1 MHQQQIQWLMDPP
14 VYRLPGELL
23 EQVIFALDL
32 LCGADDR
39 KYRRVLTICMCVSR
53 RWYREFKPH
62 FWAGRAIKIQKT
74 THYEMEKFL
83 PAIRPF
89 AHDLIIDM
97 LECAIPCYEDAR
109 TTLEP
114 TKEWYGAILMHRM
127 FTPDTEDS
135 SQSTSATNDEDITK
149 RIMQEWIQNQ
159 AVGWSLWPPPRPTM
173 APIFFPNLETLELHR
188 IDFSRQS
195 NGRYLRAILEGL
207 PLLRHLTL
215 FMLKNLRLV
224 THNLVLAQL
233 QSLSIFHLTSS
244 NSDLLL
250 LLSVRCTPYLDRIQ
264 LEDVTISRMA
274 SLQILDMLLE
284 HGDKDGRCKD
294 SLPIRHI
301 DGLDCIHYNDD
312 DMTVFFENLPA
323 QSLKTVLIRRGL
335 LFGDGALSTLIRHHG
350 DSLQTLYF
358 SRECRFSIEMI
369 QELVTKVPNL
379 RLLCLCRSETSK
391 RLMLKTDPRV
401 PWTCTQ
407 LERLFLYSRHGAV
420 VSNQNR
426 ILAHLAIRDTTDGR
440 ALKEYGPKERST
452 PEEGKMTG
460 PELRFFETVMAIKEL
475 RELWIGKSSWM
486 EADTWLTDVR
496 FERRYGVHGA
506 IGRERGVVH
515 RTVDSPDRGGGYKFY
530 GWNKIMPLVAPRSL
544 ISRYDYLS
552 ESFRASIMASIRP
565 PDLYEKY
572 IR

>member
-1 MHQQQIQWLMDPP
+1 M
-14 VYRLPGELL
+14 R
-23 EQVIFALDL
+23 
-32 LCGADDR
+32 
-39 KYRRVLTICMCVSR
+39 VSR
-53 RWYREFKPH
+53 RWYREFKPYL
-62 FWAGRAIKIQKT
+62 WASLTIEPHLWASLTIKKT
-74 THYEMEKFL
+74 THYRMAEFL
-83 PAIRPF
+83 PVNRPLVR
-89 AHDLIIDM
+89 DLIIDM
-97 LECAIPCYEDAR
+97 DESTIPCYEDGMS
-109 TTLEP
+109 LER
-114 TKEWYGAILMHRM
+114 TKEWYGAILMRRM

-135 SQSTSATNDEDITK
+135 SQSTNASTNDEDITK
-149 RIMQEWIQNQ
+149 QIMQEWTRNQ

-173 APIFFPNLETLELHR
+173 APIFFPNLETLELRR
-188 IDFSRQS
+188 IDFSKQN

-215 FMLKNLRLV
+215 FLLKNLCLV

-244 NSDLLL
+244 NSDLLH
-250 LLSVRCTPYLDRIQ
+250 LLSVRCTPHLDRIQ

-323 QSLKTVLIRRGL
+323 QSLKTALIRRGI
-335 LFGDGALSTLIRHHG
+335 LFGDGALSTLIRRHG

-379 RLLCLCRSETSK
+379 RLLCLCRSETFE

-401 PWTCTQ
+401 PWACTR
-407 LERLFLYSRHGAV
+407 LERLFLYRQYGDV

-426 ILAHLAIRDTTDGR
+426 ILAHLAIRDAIDGR
-440 ALKEYGPKERST
+440 ALKECGPRERS
-452 PEEGKMTG
+452 PWERSPLEEGKMTG

-475 RELWIGKSSWM
+475 CELWIGKWGWT
-486 EADTWLTDVR
+486 EAYTDVQ
-496 FERRYGVHGA
+496 FERQYGVHGA

-515 RTVDSPDRGGGYKFY
+515 RTVDNPDRGGEYKFY
-530 GWNKIMPLVAPRSL
+530 GWNKIMPLFYKKGIFGFL
-544 ISRYDYLS
+544 DYWPS
-552 ESFRASIMASIRP
+552 TQFSIETWKST
-565 PDLYEKY
+565 LY
-572 IR
+572 

>member
-1 MHQQQIQWLMDPP
+1 
-14 VYRLPGELL
+14 VR
-23 EQVIFALDL
+23 
-32 LCGADDR
+32 
-39 KYRRVLTICMCVSR
+39 
-53 RWYREFKPH
+53 
-62 FWAGRAIKIQKT
+62 
-74 THYEMEKFL
+74 
-83 PAIRPF
+83 
-89 AHDLIIDM
+89 DLIIDM
-97 LECAIPCYEDAR
+97 VESAIPCYEYG

-114 TKEWYGAILMHRM
+114 TKEWYGTILMHRM

-135 SQSTSATNDEDITK
+135 SQSTNASTNDVDIAK
-149 RIMQEWIQNQ
+149 RIMQEWTQNQ

-173 APIFFPNLETLELHR
+173 APIFFPNLETLELRR
-188 IDFSRQS
+188 IDFSRQN

-215 FMLKNLRLV
+215 FLLKNLCLV
-224 THNLVLAQL
+224 THNLVLARL

-244 NSDLLL
+244 NSDLLH

-264 LEDVTISRMA
+264 LEDVRISRMA

-301 DGLDCIHYNDD
+301 DGLACIHYNDD

-323 QSLKTVLIRRGL
+323 QSLKTVLIRRGI
-335 LFGDGALSTLIRHHG
+335 LFGDGALSTLIRRHG

-379 RLLCLCRSETSK
+379 CLLCLRRSETSE

-401 PWTCTQ
+401 PWTCTR
-407 LERLFLYSRHGAV
+407 LERLFLYSRHGVV

-426 ILAHLAIRDTTDGR
+426 ILARLAIRDAIDGR
-440 ALKEYGPKERST
+440 ALKECGPREMS
-452 PEEGKMTG
+452 PLEEGKMTG

-475 RELWIGKSSWM
+475 CELWIGKSGWT
-486 EADTWLTDVR
+486 EACTWLTDVR

-515 RTVDSPDRGGGYKFY
+515 QTVDNPDRGGGYKFY
-530 GWNKIMPLVAPRSL
+530 GWNKIMPLVAPSP
-544 ISRYDYLS
+544 IVTRYDQLVA
-552 ESFRASIMASIRP
+552 SFRASPARHV
-565 PDLYEKY
+565 
-572 IR
+572 

>member
-1 MHQQQIQWLMDPP
+1 
-14 VYRLPGELL
+14 
-23 EQVIFALDL
+23 
-32 LCGADDR
+32 
-39 KYRRVLTICMCVSR
+39 
-53 RWYREFKPH
+53 
-62 FWAGRAIKIQKT
+62 
-74 THYEMEKFL
+74 
-83 PAIRPF
+83 
-89 AHDLIIDM
+89 
-97 LECAIPCYEDAR
+97 
-109 TTLEP
+109 
-114 TKEWYGAILMHRM
+114 
-127 FTPDTEDS
+127 
-135 SQSTSATNDEDITK
+135 
-149 RIMQEWIQNQ
+149 
-159 AVGWSLWPPPRPTM
+159 M
-173 APIFFPNLETLELHR
+173 APIYFPNLETLELSR
-188 IDFSRQS
+188 IDFSKQN

-207 PLLRHLTL
+207 PLLQHLTL
-215 FMLKNLRLV
+215 ILLKNLCLV
-224 THNLVLAQL
+224 THNLVLARL

-244 NSDLLL
+244 NSDLLH

-323 QSLKTVLIRRGL
+323 QSLKTVLIRRGI
-335 LFGDGALSTLIRHHG
+335 LFGDGALSTLIRRHG

-379 RLLCLCRSETSK
+379 RLLCLRRSETSE

-401 PWTCTQ
+401 PWTCTR

-426 ILAHLAIRDTTDGR
+426 ILAHLAIRDAIDGR
-440 ALKEYGPKERST
+440 ALKECGPRERS
-452 PEEGKMTG
+452 PLEEGKMTG

-475 RELWIGKSSWM
+475 CELWIGKSGWT
-486 EADTWLTDVR
+486 EAYMTDVP
-496 FERRYGVHGA
+496 FKRRYGVHGA

-515 RTVDSPDRGGGYKFY
+515 RTVDNPDRGGGYKFY
-530 GWNKIMPLVAPRSL
+530 GWDKIMPLVAYAHILDRKL
-544 ISRYDYLS
+544 IY
-552 ESFRASIMASIRP
+552 SI
-565 PDLYEKY
+565 DW
-572 IR
+572 